1 MRLVKRKPLIL
12 SVRMLLSIFITLLF
26 VVIKAQSQT
35 QGFGRVNMQ
44 GSIIDTACAIDV
56 RDYEQSITLP
66 AITTGDIIHDGS
78 SGVGRFSIHLVNCS
92 LAEGEKNGGDKSW
105 FSVTFDG
112 ERNANLFGVS
122 GADGLGIQIKDSE
135 GNVAQP
141 GIPLPQGRLVTEGQ
155 TLNYTLHLIS
165 NHHEFKAGDYR
176 AAIRFKVDYY

>member
-1 MRLVKRKPLIL
+1 MNEWNVTSAKPLNQL
-12 SVRMLLSIFITLLF
+12 LRMAVMAGVESAVLIHIDRGDDLNARDAGGMTPLMLAAARNKPAICKLLLSAGADHRLL
-26 VVIKAQSQT
+26 
-35 QGFGRVNMQ
+35 
-44 GSIIDTACAIDV
+44 D
-56 RDYEQSITLP
+56 
-66 AITTGDIIHDGS
+66 
-78 SGVGRFSIHLVNCS
+78 
-92 LAEGEKNGGDKSW
+92 LA
-105 FSVTFDG
+105 FDG